1 MTQRLTGNEP
11 FEYMGTHAGVGT
23 AAAPAPTVQDF
34 WRWAMS
40 DLLSNTTRGV
50 VAEFLVG
57 SALRAVSGVRREW
70 DPVDLETP
78 EGVRIEV
85 KSAAYVQAW
94 GQKKQ
99 SRIEFSVARTRPWV
113 RETGEYTE
121 EAPKRQAD
129 LYVFAVLGQRE
140 CKETDPRDLGQWR
153 FYVVATK
160 QLDKALGD
168 QRTLSLGR
176 LEALRPRKTDYAG
189 LAAAVAEV
197 GAAQG

>member
-11 FEYMGTHAGVGT
+11 FEYMGTHAGAGT
-23 AAAPAPTVQDF
+23 AAAPALTVQDF

-57 SALRAVSGVRREW
+57 SALGAVSGVRREW
-70 DPVDLETP
+70 DPVDLETTD
-78 EGVRIEV
+78 GVRIEV

-94 GQKKQ
+94 EQEGPSAIQ
-99 SRIEFSVARTRPWV
+99 FSVARTRALIPKTQKY
-113 RETGEYTE
+113 ED
-121 EAPKRQAD
+121 EAKRQAD

-140 CKETDPRDLGQWR
+140 SKETDPRDLGQWR

-160 QLDKALGD
+160 QLDEALGD

-197 GAAQG
+197 AATQG